1 MSKSLFERTK
11 FKLGCNAS
19 DDKTEL
25 ELITDPDMYVF
36 FEKGTRSGISYISN
50 RLYKVNNKYIS
61 INKKTRNI

>member
-19 DDKTEL
+19 DDKIEL

-50 RLYKVNNKYIS
+50 RLNKVNNKYLS